1 MYCSTMFFGNT
12 KTNNLTKKIS
22 INFTRSETEGGIIE
36 ANQEV
41 GAIPAKNWNNIISQI
56 SLSNIFTGWPTT
68 VNEVIPANSAYSSNP
83 RFASGVFG
91 NWTQFTGI
99 TGPIITT
106 KSGNPLL
113 TSKSGYY
120 NLFAQHNSHYN
131 STPWYRYRS
140 DNWSHPSIL
149 LHT

>member
-1 MYCSTMFFGNT
+1 MFFNT
-12 KTNNLTKKIS
+12 KINNLTKKIS
-22 INFTRSETEGGIIE
+22 INFKNETEGGIIE

-41 GAIPAKNWNNIISQI
+41 GARPAKNWNNIISQI

-91 NWTQFTGI
+91 NWTQFTSI

-120 NLFAQHNSHYN
+120 NLSAQYDSHNS
-131 STPWYRYRS
+131 TLWYRYRT
-140 DNWSHPSIL
+140 DN
-149 LHT
+149 